1 MKLTNLNDTIVI
13 STSLTRE
20 TIEKALR
27 YAPDSLVVYKDRTAV
42 FAVSTARRSEGEISP
57 HGIAFA
63 KSNADGTMFVSH
75 NVCEL
80 AGESPDQRKALMND
94 AYGLILFNLK
104 KVEEQVAVALNLAA
118 EDINAIAESVV
129 VIE

>member
-20 TIEKALR
+20 TIEKAMR
-27 YAPDSLVVYKDRTAV
+27 YTPESLVIYKDKAAI
-42 FAVSTARRSEGEISP
+42 FAVSPTRRGDGEISP
-57 HGIAFA
+57 YGIAFA

-75 NVCEL
+75 NVPEL
-80 AGESPDQRKALMND
+80 AGMSADERKSKMND

-104 KVEEQVAVALNLAA
+104 KVEEQVAVALNLVA
-118 EDINAIAESVV
+118 EDIATVSESVV

>member
-20 TIEKALR
+20 TIEKAKR
-27 YAPDSLVVYKDRTAV
+27 YAPDSLIIFKDKAPV
-42 FAVSTARRSEGEISP
+42 FAVNAASRGTGEISP
-57 HGIAFA
+57 CGIAFA
-63 KSNADGTMFVSH
+63 QANADGTMFVSH
-75 NVCEL
+75 NVPEL
-80 AGESPDQRKALMND
+80 AGMSTDERKSKMND

-104 KVEEQVAVALNLAA
+104 KVEEQVAVALNLVA
-118 EDINAIAESVV
+118 EDIATVSESVV

>member
-20 TIEKALR
+20 TIEKAKR
-27 YAPDSLVVYKDRTAV
+27 YAPESLVVFKDKAPI
-42 FAVSTARRSEGEISP
+42 FAVNVASRSSGEVSP

-63 KSNADGTMFVSH
+63 QSNADGTMFASH
-75 NVCEL
+75 NVPEL
-80 AGESPDQRKALMND
+80 AGMPADERKNKMND
-94 AYGLILFNLK
+94 VYGLILFNLK
-104 KVEEQVAVALNLAA
+104 KVEEQATSALNLVA
-118 EDINAIAESVV
+118 EDIATVSESVI

>member
-20 TIEKALR
+20 TIEKAMH
-27 YAPDSLVVYKDRTAV
+27 YAPDSLVIYKDKAAV
-42 FAVSTARRSEGEISP
+42 FAVSPARRGGGEISP
-57 HGIAFA
+57 CGIAFA
-63 KSNADGTMFVSH
+63 QANADGTMFVSH
-75 NVCEL
+75 NIPEL
-80 AGESPDQRKALMND
+80 AGMSTYERKDKMND

-104 KVEEQVAVALNLAA
+104 KVEEQVAVALNLVA
-118 EDINAIAESVV
+118 EDIATVSESVV